1 MSCCSWR
8 FTSLVHHHLAVST
21 HKSDRYSNI
30 IEREK
35 TWLAQNQTWPTE
47 SSSKCFF
54 HQMPVTK
61 LVCLFMFVKNVVK
74 VGMVEIMM
82 DKTDSNPGP
91 FKLYQ
96 LSYLVPVFR
105 QFWPSLNHVSI
116 CIRKFTSIGSSN
128 KISKWFIS
136 YKNIFIKTSIF
147 NVSSKRDV
155 CQNFLVLMNLA

>member
-1 MSCCSWR
+1 MIGAESN
-8 FTSLVHHHLAVST
+8 LAYWIFIEVFFP
-21 HKSDRYSNI
+21 SDASN
-30 IEREK
+30 K
-35 TWLAQNQTWPTE
+35 T
-47 SSSKCFF
+47 
-54 HQMPVTK
+54 
-61 LVCLFMFVKNVVK
+61 CLFIYVCEKCCKGRN
-74 VGMVEIMM
+74 GRNNNGQ
-82 DKTDSNPGP
+82 DRDSNPGP

-128 KISKWFIS
+128 KISKWLIS